1 MGYLIG
7 FLKDDALTA
16 VKWLL
21 VTNENYDVA
30 LKMLEERFGNPQ
42 LLIHK
47 HVLFVAENRV

>member
-7 FLKDDALTA
+7 FLKDDVLTA

-21 VTNENYDVA
+21 VTNENYGVA

-47 HVLFVAENRV
+47 HILFVAENHV